1 MADYPDDA
9 TLISKG
15 RSVLLTFRHM
25 RSLIQSLGLLFVL
38 LAAQQG
44 AVVHELSHAPRA
56 ARADL
61 QMQSGESDAPCALCP
76 AYAQATTPAFSH
88 SFAIPVG
95 VPATPQRILDH
106 ADAAVDAAVPSPRN
120 RGPPASS

>member
-1 MADYPDDA
+1 M
-9 TLISKG
+9 
-15 RSVLLTFRHM
+15 RSV
-25 RSLIQSLGLLFVL
+25 IQSLGLLFVL

-61 QMQSGESDAPCALCP
+61 QLQSGESDAACALCP
-76 AYAQATTPAFSH
+76 AYAQAATPTFSH
-88 SFAIPVG
+88 TFC
-95 VPATPQRILDH
+95 VPLLARAAPQRNRDP
-106 ADAAVDAAVPSPRN
+106 AAAAIDTAVPSPRS